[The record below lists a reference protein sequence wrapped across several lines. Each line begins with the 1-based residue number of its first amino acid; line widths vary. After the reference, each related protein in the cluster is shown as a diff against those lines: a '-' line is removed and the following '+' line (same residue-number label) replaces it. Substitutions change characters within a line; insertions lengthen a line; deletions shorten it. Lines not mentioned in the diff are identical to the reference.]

1 MSIKDKIELLI
12 DTNELLK
19 NNLKSHWVYGDQIV
33 LTCKTE
39 ESAEM
44 LFYMFNEILNKK

>member
-1 MSIKDKIELLI
+1 MSIKDKIELL
-12 DTNELLK
+12 K
-19 NNLKSHWVYGDQIV
+19 NNLKDYWVYGDKVV

-39 ESAEM
+39 ESAEI